1 MNRTKETQVIS
12 ITFVNKINENAR
24 SSNQSNFFFWRR
36 QYFYLSLIDKKEEEK
51 ARHTESLILIWARH
65 HRHHALLLFLIL
77 SSFYGLF
84 LSTSVIVYCLI
95 FSLMKNRT
103 INSAF
108 FKFRSSYLWM
118 CGTFNHCNFSRFKIF
133 YLFFERL
140 FTILFYQRVR
150 LCGITTFTSKRVTVS
165 VWPW

>member
-1 MNRTKETQVIS
+1 MSDWQKRRRESASHRIL
-12 ITFVNKINENAR
+12 
-24 SSNQSNFFFWRR
+24 NFNMG
-36 QYFYLSLIDKKEEEK
+36 Q
-51 ARHTESLILIWARH
+51 TPQTV
-65 HRHHALLLFLIL
+65 RHHALLLFLIL
-77 SSFYGLF
+77 SSFYWLF
-84 LSTSVIVYCLI
+84 LSTCVIVYCLI

-108 FKFRSSYLWM
+108 FKFGSSYLWM